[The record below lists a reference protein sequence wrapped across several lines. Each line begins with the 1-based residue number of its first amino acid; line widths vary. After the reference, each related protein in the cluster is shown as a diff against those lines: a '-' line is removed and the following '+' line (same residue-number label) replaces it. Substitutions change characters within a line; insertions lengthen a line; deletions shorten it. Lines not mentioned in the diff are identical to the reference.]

1 MLGFV
6 VRDQLIPSF
15 SPRLRVDN
23 AREHSHGILFVE
35 IVCNDFGG
43 AFCRLHQSQAL
54 NFARFDD
61 VFFGGHVSISWL
73 VAAPSASHVA
83 Q

>member
-43 AFCRLHQSQAL
+43 AFRGFHQSQAL
-54 NFARFDD
+54 NPARFDD
-61 VFFGGHVSISWL
+61 VFFGGHVSIPCWL
-73 VAAPSASHVA
+73 LGPEPLGG
-83 Q
+83 